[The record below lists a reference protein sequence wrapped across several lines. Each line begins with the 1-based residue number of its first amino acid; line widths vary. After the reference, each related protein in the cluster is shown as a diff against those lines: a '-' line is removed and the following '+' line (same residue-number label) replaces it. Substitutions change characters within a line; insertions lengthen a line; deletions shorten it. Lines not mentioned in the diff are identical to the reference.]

1 MIKKILILLISVAVI
16 IGVPGCSQQSQ
27 QPVLLKSFPIDDLGG
42 IISHSGIVFDKEIS
56 SDGNGSLRIAV
67 TESTLVRLFET
78 GNIDIEKARLFYQ
91 AKVRTENVEGRAYLE
106 MLCHF
111 PGQGEFFSRGFQ
123 SALSSS
129 NDWSTAE
136 TSFFLKKSE
145 NPDNVKLNLVVSG
158 KGTAW
163 IDDIKLLKGPL
174 K

>member
-1 MIKKILILLISVAVI
+1 MIKRILILLISIAVI

-42 IISHSGIVFDKEIS
+42 IISQSGIVFDKEIS

-78 GNIDIEKARLFYQ
+78 GDIDIENARLFYQ

-106 MLCHF
+106 MLCNF

-123 SALSSS
+123 SALSGS

-136 TSFFLKKSE
+136 TFFFLKKGE
-145 NPDNVKLNLVVSG
+145 NPNNVKLNLVISG
-158 KGTAW
+158 KGIAW

-174 K
+174 R